1 MVLFSADLTVIQDSI
16 IKVGDKISRDFVELE
31 NLQNSYKGSAKFAE
45 LIVDFVK
52 KRLYEYLKSKK
63 PSYGILFSDEVNKED
78 TECNFRYLINPL
90 CGKINLMHAIPY
102 FCISIAL
109 QKKNK
114 EGEFQTICGLIDSP
128 ITQETFI
135 VEQGKGAYVNSRRI
149 RVSSRMSI
157 DEALIA
163 IKDTNNKDF
172 LIKNI
177 KKYKNVNITN
187 CDILNV
193 CNVANGKFDATII
206 EKNNIFLELP
216 ILLVKE
222 AGGLVKIN
230 DNQELILCNDLL
242 YSQL

>member
-31 NLQNSYKGSAKFAE
+31 NLQNSYKGSARFTE

-63 PSYGILFSDEVNKED
+63 PSYDIIFSDEINE
-78 TECNFRYLINPL
+78 ENNNCNFRYLINTI
-90 CGKINLMHAIPY
+90 CGKVNLMHAIPY

-109 QKKNK
+109 QKKDK
-114 EGEFQTICGLIDSP
+114 EGKFQTICGLIDNP
-128 ITQETFI
+128 ITQETFM
-135 VEQGKGAYVNSRRI
+135 VEQGKGAYVNTRRI
-149 RVSSRMSI
+149 RVSSRNDINTS
-157 DEALIA
+157 LIV
-163 IKDTNNKDF
+163 IKNTDNKDF

-177 KKYKNVNITN
+177 KKFKNINITN

-193 CNVANGKFDATII
+193 CNVANGKYDATII

-216 ILLVKE
+216 ILLLKE
-222 AGGLVKIN
+222 AGGLVKTN
-230 DNQELILCNDLL
+230 ENQELILSNDLL